1 MGRFVAELSEFQKLE
16 FQNRMEQL
24 RTELQGRVSE
34 FQSKL
39 GELPAKVAEQME
51 NKINEI
57 FADIDP
63 EQSPRTYAVKSV
75 GNNIID
81 IIDGLV
87 HAVADIEKDLRGR
100 GGDS

>member
-1 MGRFVAELSEFQKLE
+1 MAELSEFQKLE

-24 RTELQGRVSE
+24 RTELQGKVSE

-63 EQSPRTYAVKSV
+63 EKSPRTYAVKSV
-75 GNNIID
+75 GNNVID
-81 IIDGLV
+81 IIDGRV
-87 HAVADIEKDLRGR
+87 HAVADIEKDLTGR
-100 GGDS
+100 GSDS

>member
-1 MGRFVAELSEFQKLE
+1 
-16 FQNRMEQL
+16 MEQL
-24 RTELQGRVSE
+24 RTELQGKVSE

-63 EQSPRTYAVKSV
+63 EKSPRTYAVKSV

-87 HAVADIEKDLRGR
+87 HAVADIEKDLTGR
-100 GGDS
+100 GSDS

>member
-1 MGRFVAELSEFQKLE
+1 MAELSEFQKLE

-24 RTELQGRVSE
+24 RTELQGKVSE

-63 EQSPRTYAVKSV
+63 EKSPRTYAVKSV

-87 HAVADIEKDLRGR
+87 HAVADIEKDLTGR
-100 GGDS
+100 GSDS

>member
-1 MGRFVAELSEFQKLE
+1 VAELSEFQKLE

-34 FQSKL
+34 FQTKL

-51 NKINEI
+51 QKINDM

-63 EQSPRTYAVKSV
+63 ENSPRTYAVKSAGKNV
-75 GNNIID
+75 ID
-81 IIDGLV
+81 IIDGLI
-87 HAVADIEKDLRGR
+87 HAVADIEKDLRNR